1 MTASVWRT
9 QHWILKQWLGL
20 VSTDEDLVVLIL
32 GVTNDKTYNADAQET
47 LEMALSAVLVAE
59 KH

>member
-20 VSTDEDLVVLIL
+20 VGTDEDLAVLIL
-32 GVTNDKTYNADAQET
+32 GVTNDKMYNVDAQET

>member
-9 QHWILKQWLGL
+9 HHWILKQWLGL
-20 VSTDEDLVVLIL
+20 VGTDEDLAVLIL
-32 GVTNDKTYNADAQET
+32 GVTNDKMYNADAQET

>member
-20 VSTDEDLVVLIL
+20 VGTDEDLAVLIL
-32 GVTNDKTYNADAQET
+32 GVTNDKMYNADVQET

>member
-20 VSTDEDLVVLIL
+20 VGTDEDLAVLIL
-32 GVTNDKTYNADAQET
+32 GVTNDKMYNAGVQET

>member
-9 QHWILKQWLGL
+9 QHWILKQRLGL
-20 VSTDEDLVVLIL
+20 VGTDEDLAVLIL
-32 GVTNDKTYNADAQET
+32 GVTNDKMYNADAQET

>member
-9 QHWILKQWLGL
+9 QNWILKQWLGL
-20 VSTDEDLVVLIL
+20 VGTDEDLAVLIL
-32 GVTNDKTYNADAQET
+32 GVTNDKMYNADAQET

>member
-20 VSTDEDLVVLIL
+20 VGTDEDLAVIIL
-32 GVTNDKTYNADAQET
+32 GVTNDKMYNADVQET